1 MARKALWLLAIL
13 VILCGNLLLP
23 QQHERQ
29 FRLQQSGPRTRAD
42 VLLDVLGEARTVVAR
57 MLWFK
62 MDLLHEQLD
71 RQGIPHEKQSDLLPL
86 LRMITLLDH
95 RIEEAYDLIVADL
108 TRGHGRHQEARE
120 ILEEGLAYNPRSP
133 ILLQTKA
140 LLLFQNKRYEE
151 VVPVVQAGLAATTDR
166 VDTLNFSR
174 LGFRAEQRLG
184 HPDRAEYYL
193 RLMFSVAP
201 GDPVAASLWQELR
214 GAPPPPDVLY
224 PGVR

>member
-1 MARKALWLLAIL
+1 MRRKALWLLAIL
-13 VILCGNLLLP
+13 VILGGNLLLP

-29 FRLQQSGPRTRAD
+29 FGLPQSVPRSRAD

-95 RIEEAYDLIVADL
+95 HLEDAYDIIVADL
-108 TRGHGRHQEARE
+108 VRGHGRHQEARE
-120 ILEEGLAYNPRSP
+120 ILEEGLRYNPRSVL
-133 ILLQTKA
+133 LLQRKA
-140 LLLFQNKRYEE
+140 LMLFKDERYEE
-151 VVPVVQAGLAATTDR
+151 VIPVVQAGLAATVDR
-166 VDTLNFSR
+166 VDTLNLSR
-174 LGFRAEQRLG
+174 LGFRSELKLG

-193 RLMFSVAP
+193 RLMFSVMP
-201 GDPVAASLWQELR
+201 GDPAAASLWKELR
-214 GAPPPPDVLY
+214 GVPPPPDVLY